1 MTDRSK
7 GEFEINSS
15 SNGEYYVVLRAAGN
29 RAVLMT
35 SETYKEKRSAKEC
48 IERVREQAAD
58 AEIDDKAI

>member
-15 SNGEYYVVLRAAGN
+15 KDGKYYVVLRAAGN

-35 SETYKEKRSAKEC
+35 SEMYNTKRSAEEC

-58 AEIDDKAI
+58 AEIDDKSI